1 MLSSKSLTEIVMKEF
16 TTLKEMLAK
25 ARREQY
31 AVGGFNFCN
40 AETAKVVFSVAEKLR
55 SPAML
60 IAAAAEVQLC
70 GMEDTVKIVRLV
82 AESVSVPI
90 CLHLDHTDDVDTVCR
105 AVDAGFSSV
114 MIDGS
119 HFSFEK
125 NIDMTQAVVK
135 YAHNKGVSVEGELG
149 AIGDNKDAQHEGTG
163 SQSLTDPNK
172 AREFVERT
180 GIDALAVSIGNAH
193 GMYTKLPEL
202 DFDLLKTIRDQ
213 VDIPLVLHGGSGTP
227 VEHLQRAISLGICK
241 VNVASEIGKVFTDSY
256 METMTAGGTWW
267 VLALQKAKDAIAP
280 VIKKWIHNLGS
291 EGKA

>member
-1 MLSSKSLTEIVMKEF
+1 MKDF

-25 ARREQY
+25 ARQEQY

-40 AETAKVVFSVAEKLR
+40 AETAQVVFSESVKLR

-60 IAAAAEVQLC
+60 IAAAAEVRLC
-70 GMEDTVKIVRLV
+70 GMENTVRIVRLV
-82 AESVSVPI
+82 AETVPVPV
-90 CLHLDHTDDVDTVCR
+90 CLHLDHTDDVETVCR

-119 HFSFEK
+119 RFSFEK
-125 NIDMTQAVVK
+125 NIEMTQAVVK

-149 AIGDNKDAQHEGTG
+149 ALGENKDAQHEGTAP
-163 SQSLTDPNK
+163 QSLTDPNK

-193 GMYTKLPEL
+193 GLYAKRPEL
-202 DFDLLKTIRDQ
+202 DFELLKTIRDQ

-227 VEHLQRAISLGICK
+227 LDHLQTAISRGICK
-241 VNVASEIGKVFTDSY
+241 VTVAAEIGKVFTDSY
-256 METMTAGGTWW
+256 IETMTAGGTWW
-267 VLALQKAKDAIAP
+267 VIALQKAKDAIAP
-280 VIKKWIHNLGS
+280 VIEKWIRNLGS